1 MWENEGKK
9 NLIRNIIIFLLLAA
23 VAAGLLM
30 AMIAVKKQID
40 TEDELLKAQSDNQRQ
55 ELSVARQENLDAITL
70 AYEADM
76 ETVKTYLPG
85 IVCWGDSLTAGS
97 SGNVSY
103 PSTLRSEERR
113 VGKECRSRWSPY
125 H

>member
-1 MWENEGKK
+1 MWENEKKK

-23 VAAGLLM
+23 VAAGLM
-30 AMIAVKKQID
+30 VAMISVKKQID
-40 TEDELLKAQSDNQRQ
+40 AEDELLKAESDNQRQ

-97 SGNVSY
+97 SGNVS
-103 PSTLRSEERR
+103 
-113 VGKECRSRWSPY
+113 
-125 H
+125 